1 MRSAIFLQAEVVDK
15 DVASLM
21 NKISVCKEMGW
32 TFEQYEKTKSS
43 DLRKLNN
50 YFKWTGMKRQSIMEM
65 KK

>member
-32 TFEQYEKTKSS
+32 TFEQYEKTKSTE
-43 DLRKLNN
+43 LRKVKN
-50 YFKWTGMKRQSIMEM
+50 YFKWKGMKNKSMMELR
-65 KK
+65 K